1 MQRDESDPPVSAY
14 ANDEAPP
21 RASIS
26 APISPTP
33 TPTPQTAAPA
43 APPASATPHPAR
55 DWNGRH
61 WNGRDWTGRA
71 LAMIAFAVAL
81 IGMAYN
87 TWRNET
93 SEAQR
98 NVRQA
103 CFILLEESAAL
114 QQIVDLRF
122 GGYDR
127 SKSTWASAWGKATL
141 IRDLGELAPPR
152 TGQEAQ
158 HVYEIWSQRAHEI
171 DERNPLAEDEL
182 SDAIERMRRQTLEDL
197 RDLD

>member
-26 APISPTP
+26 TPISPALTPARTP
-33 TPTPQTAAPA
+33 TPTPAPTPQIAAPA
-43 APPASATPHPAR
+43 APRPVR
-55 DWNGRH
+55 DVS
-61 WNGRDWTGRA
+61 GRA
-71 LAMIAFAVAL
+71 LALIALAVAL
-81 IGMAYN
+81 TGMAYN

-103 CFILLEESAAL
+103 CFMLLEESAAL

-122 GGYDR
+122 GGHDR
-127 SKSTWASAWGKATL
+127 SKSSWASAWGKATL
-141 IRDLGELAPPR
+141 IRDLGELAPSR

-158 HVYEIWSQRAHEI
+158 HVYEIWSQRAHQI

-197 RDLD
+197 RGLD

>member
-14 ANDEAPP
+14 ANGEAPP

-26 APISPTP
+26 APISPAPTP
-33 TPTPQTAAPA
+33 ARTPTPQIPLPA
-43 APPASATPHPAR
+43 APRPVR
-55 DWNGRH
+55 DVS
-61 WNGRDWTGRA
+61 GRA
-71 LAMIAFAVAL
+71 LALIALAVAL
-81 IGMAYN
+81 TGMAYN

-98 NVRQA
+98 NMRQA
-103 CFILLEESAAL
+103 CFMLIEESAAL

-122 GGYDR
+122 GGHDR
-127 SKSTWASAWGKATL
+127 SKSSWASAWGKATL

-158 HVYEIWSQRAHEI
+158 HVYEIWRQRAHQI
-171 DERNPLAEDEL
+171 DERNPLAEDEI

-197 RDLD
+197 RGLD

>member
-26 APISPTP
+26 TPISPTLTPARTPP
-33 TPTPQTAAPA
+33 TPAPQIATPA
-43 APPASATPHPAR
+43 APRPVR
-55 DWNGRH
+55 DVS
-61 WNGRDWTGRA
+61 GRA
-71 LAMIAFAVAL
+71 LALIALAVAL
-81 IGMAYN
+81 TGMAYN

-103 CFILLEESAAL
+103 CFMLLEESAAL

-122 GGYDR
+122 GGHDR
-127 SKSTWASAWGKATL
+127 SKSSWASAWGKATL

-158 HVYEIWSQRAHEI
+158 HVYEIWSQRAHQI

-197 RDLD
+197 RGLD